1 MWKSVRC
8 IAVVP
13 LMFVLCGC
21 LTADETVHRF
31 DFATG
36 MYVVEYHDIRS
47 QKDQRR
53 DVADKDWVLLKEQL
67 QSTADFGPG
76 IVFKSKKLFQDDDV
90 LAGKAVYQVQCV
102 TCYESKVDLLKH
114 LFVAGEWGIVG
125 NEIVLSLAADD
136 LSEANGKLIEQE
148 DYNLYAWPLDA
159 EKFEVTVMGDF
170 EESESLLGKYLEE
183 EGLKVQ
189 P

>member
-1 MWKSVRC
+1 M
-8 IAVVP
+8 
-13 LMFVLCGC
+13 
-21 LTADETVHRF
+21 
-31 DFATG
+31 
-36 MYVVEYHDIRS
+36 
-47 QKDQRR
+47 
-53 DVADKDWVLLKEQL
+53 
-67 QSTADFGPG
+67 
-76 IVFKSKKLFQDDDV
+76 
-90 LAGKAVYQVQCV
+90 
-102 TCYESKVDLLKH
+102 
-114 LFVAGEWGIVG
+114 G